1 LTKAIWM
8 RSSSGTHLTRTA
20 VVLLVVL
27 ASAPARGATVVQTI
41 AERGPS
47 TLVVGTAFAVASP
60 PVFVIDATRGRL
72 SSLQACRFGHGLK
85 MIVAGAVL
93 LPAGLLATPFAPAR
107 LPDAWM
113 DGVVDAF
120 QEDYCT
126 RPLTSVLP

>member
-1 LTKAIWM
+1 M
-8 RSSSGTHLTRTA
+8 RSSSSPYLARSA
-20 VVLLVVL
+20 LVVLLLL
-27 ASAPARGATVVQTI
+27 ASSPARGTSLVHTI

-47 TLVVGTAFAVASP
+47 TLLVGTAFALASP
-60 PVFVIDATRGRL
+60 PVLVVDATRGR
-72 SSLQACRFGHGLK
+72 SSPLQACRFGHGLK

-93 LPAGLLATPFAPAR
+93 LPAGLLASPFALAS

-126 RPLTSVLP
+126 RPLGSVLP